1 MPKHIIEFTLPEEQE
16 ELAVTMKAMDMSIA
30 LSEFYNESLRKR
42 LKYEDDSY
50 SDKELKLLETIKKEF
65 FEILNGRNKSEAPL
79 IGEHTLTQAISLVS
93 LAELDAKIFESVELS
108 SSDIKFLNSVT
119 ESYAKKKA
127 SAKKRR

>member
-1 MPKHIIEFTLPEEQE
+1 MELMHTSTTVFSSSTSAVSPSSGHNSAYENIWSASGRSASVTLQS
-16 ELAVTMKAMDMSIA
+16 K
-30 LSEFYNESLRKR
+30 
-42 LKYEDDSY
+42 
-50 SDKELKLLETIKKEF
+50 KL
-65 FEILNGRNKSEAPL
+65 EAPL
-79 IGEHTLTQAISLVS
+79 IGDHTVIQALSLVS